1 MPAGKYISRD
11 DLASFAEAASMS
23 DTLSH
28 VPVRPASALESPGL
42 NRVPDAGR
50 GSGFDAEAAPED
62 FGPMPRVTAIWN
74 HPQFQRELQRLNDLE
89 RDRMFCRHGL
99 PHLLD
104 VARIAWILCLEDDLG
119 LDRELVYAA
128 ALLHDIGKAEQYLKG
143 TPHEAAGEKIASE
156 ILATFDADIFM
167 TVSEARAVLRAV
179 RGHRHLRQDAE
190 PLEELIYRADKR
202 SRMCF
207 ACPVADRCNWPAEKR
222 IRFIER

>member
-1 MPAGKYISRD
+1 
-11 DLASFAEAASMS
+11 MS

-28 VPVRPASALESPGL
+28 VPVRPASALESPRLMG
-42 NRVPDAGR
+42 VPSSGQ

-74 HPQFQRELQRLNDLE
+74 HPQFQRELRRLNDLE

-99 PHLLD
+99 AHLLD
-104 VARIAWILCLEDDLG
+104 VARIAWILNLEDDLG

-128 ALLHDIGKAEQYLKG
+128 ALLHDIGKGEQYLKG

-156 ILATFDADIFM
+156 ILATLDSDIFM

-222 IRFIER
+222 VRFIER